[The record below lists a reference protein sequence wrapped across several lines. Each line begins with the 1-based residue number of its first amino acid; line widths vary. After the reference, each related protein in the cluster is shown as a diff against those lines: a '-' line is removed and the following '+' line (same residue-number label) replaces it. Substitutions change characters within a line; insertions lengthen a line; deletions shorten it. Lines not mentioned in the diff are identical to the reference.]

1 MEVNNGMPTSCAIAL
16 GCAAIHFNKM
26 LTPFIDVC
34 ITDKER
40 VRDND
45 YNSRC
50 VQAFHLHN
58 LINDI
63 AKKIK
68 HRYCFIMESLAKLE
82 TGIK

>member
-1 MEVNNGMPTSCAIAL
+1 MLMEVNNGMPTSCAIAL

-50 VQAFHLHN
+50 V
-58 LINDI
+58 
-63 AKKIK
+63 
-68 HRYCFIMESLAKLE
+68 
-82 TGIK
+82 

>member
-50 VQAFHLHN
+50 V
-58 LINDI
+58 
-63 AKKIK
+63 
-68 HRYCFIMESLAKLE
+68 
-82 TGIK
+82 

>member
-1 MEVNNGMPTSCAIAL
+1 LERKRKPGALSQDMLMEVNNGMPTSCAIAL

-50 VQAFHLHN
+50 V
-58 LINDI
+58 
-63 AKKIK
+63 
-68 HRYCFIMESLAKLE
+68 
-82 TGIK
+82 